1 MFRWFK
7 TQLRYTEK
15 SLARSRAFRSRASG
29 RLSFFLL
36 LYIFISLSAPER
48 LGTDYKIF
56 YLLHIKDAKP
66 FNSWLPL
73 RKSSVREIMVFA
85 STESKQE
92 NGQIF

>member
-7 TQLRYTEK
+7 TQPRYTEK
-15 SLARSRAFRSRASG
+15 SLARSRAFRSRASS
-29 RLSFFLL
+29 RLSFFL

-73 RKSSVREIMVFA
+73 RKSSVREMMVFA
-85 STESKQE
+85 LTEGKQE